1 MKIFNIA
8 TNVTNINELYIA
20 EAADMPYK
28 TAEIPVVKRKNGFIR
43 FMNSGWGVAILC
55 LLISTAITVGI
66 IAAGKTPTPPAAGPT
81 YSDFSFSY
89 SLTPNQSEFKPG
101 DSFIVY
107 TTVKNEGGA
116 FTVRGSSM
124 SFGAEAFLVPHATEN
139 VFTSERRITGFYA
152 YTDDYVVKRI
162 ESGAEGHHSGLFI
175 IPEDAIAG
183 DYDLVVTYKGEYQ
196 IFEKVVRIVSTSGI
210 IITPSETTIS
220 ITREP
225 EKSTYTIKETVT
237 ISFVVIGIPRF
248 TSEDITTDVPLD
260 RGYRVS
266 AVLTPHGKGTDDVSA
281 IIGEVEWDTFANL
294 ANSNLD
300 RAYYTADFEIPANAA
315 AGAYDLYLLYVSTR
329 EGDDRVAETVA
340 PELLTVTIPRFD
352 FHYSIEPITTTFL
365 LGNSYQI
372 NTRITNLGEAFTVTG
387 SHQAFSAEAKL
398 LLHHDPNQVIYGE
411 FVYDTN
417 LVTQEIATGQQGQHT
432 GSFHIPT
439 DATTGIYDLWLYYGE
454 EYYVFEEAISI
465 EDPSVLPLLDKI
477 KFYEAGVFD
486 RLKGFTLLQFRHR
499 WGEPDEILSGTQ
511 EYLWELPND
520 HDYISII
527 FSANG
532 LSENITYTNVMKA
545 TVTERDGNH
554 LIVQPYVGEIELSSG
569 HAFDVSL
576 SNTPQSIKDAIEVGT
591 VIYVSYVGGINE
603 SYPCHFA
610 NQGAV
615 TLNPP
620 ADIPITPA
628 EVKAMA
634 DGLMLQQKLPVSLD
648 VLEYRISE
656 NEESEYY
663 RISYTYL
670 LGGLSTSYQFIM
682 RIDYDGILLDAQYSE
697 WDPDAFYALYTNEEV
712 SVARERLSERI
723 HAELGAEIPP
733 NHGTFKEEDGKLYI
747 RVELITDCDCD
758 PPCFEGH
765 HHVFYEEEVVKPK

>member
-28 TAEIPVVKRKNGFIR
+28 TAEIPVVKRKNGFVR

-81 YSDFSFSY
+81 HKDFSFSY
-89 SLTPNQSEFKPG
+89 TITPDQSVFRPG
-101 DSFIVY
+101 DSFTVH
-107 TTVKNEGGA
+107 TKVKNEGGT
-116 FTVRGSSM
+116 FTVRGSSQ
-124 SFGAEAFLVPHATEN
+124 SFSADAWLVPHGAED
-139 VFTSERRITGFYA
+139 VFDADQNIYGLFA
-152 YTDDYVVKRI
+152 QTDDYIIKRI
-162 ESGAEGHHSGLFI
+162 ENGTVGNLTGFFT
-175 IPEDAIAG
+175 IPEDVAG
-183 DYDLVVTYKGEYQ
+183 GPYDLVLSYKGEYQ
-196 IFEKVVRIVSTSGI
+196 VFENALTVLKHGLPDDILLSLRQYPDKKEYLPGQAVSL
-210 IITPSETTIS
+210 
-220 ITREP
+220 
-225 EKSTYTIKETVT
+225 
-237 ISFVVIGIPRF
+237 SFRVIGIEPL
-248 TSEDITTDVPLD
+248 TSDDVETGVPID

-266 AVLTPHGKGTDDVSA
+266 AVLTPHGKGTDDASA
-281 IIGEVEWDTFANL
+281 IIGEVAWDTLANIT
-294 ANSNLD
+294 NSNLGW
-300 RAYYTADFEIPANAA
+300 AYYTADFEIPANAV

-329 EGDDRVAETVA
+329 EGDDRSAEAVE
-340 PELLTVTIPRFD
+340 PKLLTVTIPRFD

-372 NTRITNLGEAFTVTG
+372 NTRIMNLGEAFTVTG
-387 SHQAFSAEAKL
+387 SHQAFSVEAKL

-439 DATTGIYDLWLYYGE
+439 DATPGIYDLWLYYGE

-554 LIVQPYVGEIELSSG
+554 LIVQPYVGEIELSSS

-576 SNTPQSIKDAIEVGT
+576 SNAPQSIKDAIEVGT

-634 DGLMLQQKLPVSLD
+634 DELMLQQKLPVSLD
-648 VLEYRISE
+648 V
-656 NEESEYY
+656 
-663 RISYTYL
+663 
-670 LGGLSTSYQFIM
+670 Q
-682 RIDYDGILLDAQYSE
+682 
-697 WDPDAFYALYTNEEV
+697 EV
-712 SVARERLSERI
+712 
-723 HAELGAEIPP
+723 
-733 NHGTFKEEDGKLYI
+733 FKTK
-747 RVELITDCDCD
+747 
-758 PPCFEGH
+758 
-765 HHVFYEEEVVKPK
+765 